1 MNVCK
6 FIAER
11 FIHLLSERNEC
22 LTDYSVNEHG
32 YTVRGYISAKKAGI
46 AT

>member
-32 YTVRGYISAKKAGI
+32 YTVGGGYTRKGGLV
-46 AT
+46 